1 MYKIIHI
8 INSCV
13 AMIWILL
20 QAAVVKTLGRDAR
33 EKHKFDTALKYAK
46 DKLTDFRSEERRKV
60 RHDKMHIILYIYNI
74 W

>member
-1 MYKIIHI
+1 MIKIFRCVQIIHI

-33 EKHKFDTALKYAK
+33 EKQ
-46 DKLTDFRSEERRKV
+46 
-60 RHDKMHIILYIYNI
+60 I
-74 W
+74 